1 MKLSCSGPVI
11 SKQVAV
17 SESDVLHSGCG
28 NKYTG
33 APKLK
38 KSAGIG

>member
-1 MKLSCSGPVI
+1 MKVSCSGLVI
-11 SKQVAV
+11 TKQATV
-17 SESDVLHSGCG
+17 SESELLNARYG

-33 APKLK
+33 ASKLK